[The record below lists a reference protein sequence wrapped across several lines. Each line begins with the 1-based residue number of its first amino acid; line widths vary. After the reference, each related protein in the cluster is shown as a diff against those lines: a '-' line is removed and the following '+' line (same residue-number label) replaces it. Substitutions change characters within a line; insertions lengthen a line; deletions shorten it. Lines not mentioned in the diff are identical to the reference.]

1 MKETLQ
7 ILDPLDPNLGAGEM
21 TLVNIILAL
30 VMFGVALGIKL
41 DTFKDVFR
49 YPKSIIVGIGLQWV
63 ALPLVTLC
71 VALALN
77 SFITPMVALGMI
89 LVASCPGGNI
99 SNFMSSYAKGNIE
112 LSVSMTAVTTAFA
125 PLITPLNFWLYG
137 TLYCNI
143 VSINNDIPT
152 LVIPFGDMFEQ
163 IMLLLGIPIVAGI
176 AFAHYFPKV
185 TQKLL
190 KPSQILSII
199 LFMGM
204 VVVSF
209 TKVVSSLEGYDTVT
223 CHLCDNT
230 IAHSVTLGDVALA
243 IIMAVFVVIIHNMC
257 ALGTGYGGGT
267 LFRLPKAD
275 RRSMTIEVGIQ
286 NSGLG
291 LILLFNDRI
300 FDPTIWDNNG
310 GMVFITALWGVWHII
325 SGLITSS
332 IFRRTKL
339 V

>member
-1 MKETLQ
+1 MKEYLQ

-49 YPKSIIVGIGLQWV
+49 YPKSIIVGCMMQWV
-63 ALPLVTLC
+63 ALPLITLC
-71 VALALN
+71 VALAFN
-77 SFITPMVALGMI
+77 SVITPMVALGMI

-99 SNFMSSYAKGNIE
+99 SNFMSSYAQGNIE

-143 VSINNDIPT
+143 VSINNEIPT

-163 IMLLLGIPIVAGI
+163 IMLLLGLPIVAGM
-176 AFAHYFPKV
+176 AFAHYFPNATKR
-185 TQKLL
+185 LL

-204 VVVSF
+204 VAVSF
-209 TKVVSSLEGYDTVT
+209 TKVVTS
-223 CHLCDNT
+223 
-230 IAHSVTLGDVALA
+230 LGDNAHAGLDGTSIFIA
-243 IIMAVFVVIIHNMC
+243 IVCAFVVVIIHNIT
-257 ALGTGYGGGT
+257 ALSTGYGGGT

-291 LILLFNDRI
+291 LILLFNDKI
-300 FDPTIWDNNG
+300 FDPVIWDNNG
-310 GMVFITALWGVWHII
+310 GMVFITAIWGVWHII
-325 SGLITSS
+325 SGLITAS

>member
-1 MKETLQ
+1 
-7 ILDPLDPNLGAGEM
+7 M

-49 YPKSIIVGIGLQWV
+49 YPKSIIVGCLLQWV
-63 ALPLVTLC
+63 ALPFVTLC
-71 VALALN
+71 VALAFN
-77 SFITPMVALGMI
+77 TVITPMVALGML

-99 SNFMSSYAKGNIE
+99 SNFMSSYSRGNIE

-137 TLYCNI
+137 TLYSNI
-143 VSINNDIPT
+143 VSINNEIPT

-176 AFAHYFPKV
+176 AFAHYFPNITKR
-185 TQKLL
+185 LL

-209 TKVVSSLEGYDTVT
+209 TKVISSLQGHKDVVCDFCNTTIVEGASYE
-223 CHLCDNT
+223 
-230 IAHSVTLGDVALA
+230 SVILA
-243 IIMAVFVVIIHNMC
+243 IVCAFVVVIVHNIC
-257 ALGTGYGGGT
+257 ALSTGYGGGT

-275 RRSMTIEVGIQ
+275 RRSITIEVGIQ

-310 GMVFITALWGVWHII
+310 GMVFITAIWGVWHII

-339 V
+339 A

>member
-1 MKETLQ
+1 MKKFLE

-49 YPKSIIVGIGLQWV
+49 YPKSIIVGCMLQWV

-71 VALALN
+71 VALAF
-77 SFITPMVALGMI
+77 SSVITPMVALGMI

-99 SNFMSSYAKGNIE
+99 SNFMSSFSKGNVE
-112 LSVSMTAVTTAFA
+112 LSVSMTAITTALS

-143 VSINNDIPT
+143 VSISNEIPT

-163 IMLLLGIPIVAGI
+163 IMLLLGLPIVAGM
-176 AFAHYFPKV
+176 AFAHYFPNV
-185 TQKLL
+185 TKRLL

-209 TKVVSSLEGYDTVT
+209 TKVISALEGHD
-223 CHLCDNT
+223 T
-230 IAHSVTLGDVALA
+230 IACDLCNTTLVPAVTLQGVVFA
-243 IIMAVFVVIIHNMC
+243 ILCAFVVVIVHNFC

-267 LFRLPKAD
+267 LFRLPRAD

-291 LILLFNDRI
+291 LILLFNDKI

-310 GMVFITALWGVWHII
+310 GMIFITAIWGVWHIV

>member
-1 MKETLQ
+1 MKKFLE

-49 YPKSIIVGIGLQWV
+49 FPKSIIVGCMMQWV
-63 ALPLVTLC
+63 ALPLVTLL
-71 VALALN
+71 VALAFN
-77 SFITPMVALGMI
+77 SVITPMVALGMI

-99 SNFMSSYAKGNIE
+99 SNFMSSYAQGNIA
-112 LSVSMTAVTTAFA
+112 LSVSMTAVTTAFS

-143 VSINNDIPT
+143 VSLNNEIPT

-163 IMLLLGIPIVAGI
+163 IMLLLGLPIVAGML
-176 AFAHYFPKV
+176 FAHYFPKV

-204 VVVSF
+204 VGVSF
-209 TKVVSSLEGYDTVT
+209 TKVVTSLG
-223 CHLCDNT
+223 DNT
-230 IAHSVTLGDVALA
+230 GAGLDGMTIFIAILCAFVVVIAHNVTAL
-243 IIMAVFVVIIHNMC
+243 C
-257 ALGTGYGGGT
+257 TGYGGGT
-267 LFRLPKAD
+267 LFRLPRID

-291 LILLFNDRI
+291 LILLFNDKI

-310 GMVFITALWGVWHII
+310 GMIFITAIWGVWHIV
-325 SGLITSS
+325 SGLITAS

>member
-49 YPKSIIVGIGLQWV
+49 YPKSIIVGCLLQWV
-63 ALPLVTLC
+63 ALPFVTLC
-71 VALALN
+71 VALAFN
-77 SFITPMVALGMI
+77 SVITPMVALGML

-99 SNFMSSYAKGNIE
+99 SNFMSSYSKGNIE

-137 TLYCNI
+137 TLYSNI
-143 VSINNDIPT
+143 VSINNEIPT

-176 AFAHYFPKV
+176 AFAHYFPNITKR
-185 TQKLL
+185 LL

-209 TKVVSSLEGYDTVT
+209 TKVISSLQGHEDVVCDFCNSTIVESVT
-223 CHLCDNT
+223 YGNVIFAIACAFVVV
-230 IAHSVTLGDVALA
+230 IAHN
-243 IIMAVFVVIIHNMC
+243 IC
-257 ALGTGYGGGT
+257 ALSTGYGGGT

-275 RRSMTIEVGIQ
+275 RRSITIEVGIQ

-310 GMVFITALWGVWHII
+310 GMVFITAIWGVWHII

-339 V
+339 A

>member
-49 YPKSIIVGIGLQWV
+49 YPKSIIVGCMMQWV

-176 AFAHYFPKV
+176 AFAHYFPNV
-185 TQKLL
+185 TKRLL

-209 TKVVSSLEGYDTVT
+209 TKVVSSLEGYDNVV
-223 CHLCDNT
+223 CPLCDNT
-230 IAHSVTLGDVALA
+230 ITESVTLGTVALA
-243 IIMAVFVVIIHNMC
+243 IIFAVIVVIIHNLC

-267 LFRLPKAD
+267 LFRLPEAD

-339 V
+339 A

>member
-1 MKETLQ
+1 MKENLQ

-49 YPKSIIVGIGLQWV
+49 YPKSIIVGCMLQWV

-71 VALALN
+71 VALAFN
-77 SFITPMVALGMI
+77 SLITPMVALGMI

-99 SNFMSSYAKGNIE
+99 SNFMSSYAQGNIE

-143 VSINNDIPT
+143 VSINNEIPT

-163 IMLLLGIPIVAGI
+163 IMLLLGLPIVAGM
-176 AFAHYFPKV
+176 AFAHYFPNATKR
-185 TQKLL
+185 LL

-204 VVVSF
+204 VAVSF
-209 TKVVSSLEGYDTVT
+209 TKVVTSLG
-223 CHLCDNT
+223 DNT
-230 IAHSVTLGDVALA
+230 TAGIDGMSIFIAIVLAFVVVIAHNITALS
-243 IIMAVFVVIIHNMC
+243 
-257 ALGTGYGGGT
+257 TGFGGGT
-267 LFRLPKAD
+267 LFRLPKLD
-275 RRSMTIEVGIQ
+275 RRSLTIEVGIQ

-291 LILLFNDRI
+291 LILLFNDKI
-300 FDPTIWDNNG
+300 FDPAIWDNNG
-310 GMVFITALWGVWHII
+310 GMVFITAIWGVWHII

-339 V
+339 I

>member
-1 MKETLQ
+1 
-7 ILDPLDPNLGAGEM
+7 
-21 TLVNIILAL
+21 
-30 VMFGVALGIKL
+30 
-41 DTFKDVFR
+41 
-49 YPKSIIVGIGLQWV
+49 
-63 ALPLVTLC
+63 
-71 VALALN
+71 
-77 SFITPMVALGMI
+77 MVALGML

-99 SNFMSSYAKGNIE
+99 SNFMSSYAKGNID

-125 PLITPLNFWLYG
+125 PLITPLNLWLYG

-152 LVIPFGDMFEQ
+152 LIIPFGDMFEQ

-176 AFAHYFPKV
+176 AFAHYFPNV
-185 TQKLL
+185 TKRLL

-209 TKVVSSLEGYDTVT
+209 TKVVSSLEGYDNVV
-223 CHLCDNT
+223 CHLCGNT
-230 IAHSVTLGDVALA
+230 ITESVTLGTVVLA
-243 IIMAVFVVIIHNMC
+243 IIFAVIVVIIHNLC

-267 LFRLPKAD
+267 LFHLPKVD

-339 V
+339 A

>member
-1 MKETLQ
+1 MKQYLQ
-7 ILDPLDPNLGAGEM
+7 ILDPLDPNLGQGEM

-49 YPKSIIVGIGLQWV
+49 YPKSIIVGCMMQWV
-63 ALPLVTLC
+63 ALPFITLC
-71 VALALN
+71 VALAFN
-77 SFITPMVALGMI
+77 SVITPMVALGMI

-99 SNFMSSYAKGNIE
+99 SNFMSSYAQGNIE
-112 LSVSMTAVTTAFA
+112 LSVSMTAVTTAFS

-137 TLYCNI
+137 TIYCNI
-143 VSINNDIPT
+143 VSLNNEIPT

-163 IMLLLGIPIVAGI
+163 IMLLLGLPIVAGM
-176 AFAHYFPKV
+176 AFAHYFPNATKR
-185 TQKLL
+185 LL

-204 VVVSF
+204 VAVSF
-209 TKVVSSLEGYDTVT
+209 TKVVTSLG
-223 CHLCDNT
+223 DNT
-230 IAHSVTLGDVALA
+230 GTGLDGKSIFIAVVCA
-243 IIMAVFVVIIHNMC
+243 FVVVIVHNIT

-267 LFRLPKAD
+267 IFRLPKVD

-291 LILLFNDRI
+291 LILLFNDKI

-310 GMVFITALWGVWHII
+310 GMIFITAIWGVWHIV
-325 SGLITSS
+325 SGLITAS

>member
-77 SFITPMVALGMI
+77 SIITPMVALGMI

-99 SNFMSSYAKGNIE
+99 SNFMSSNAKGNIE

-176 AFAHYFPKV
+176 AFAHYFPNV
-185 TQKLL
+185 TKRLL

-209 TKVVSSLEGYDTVT
+209 TKVVSSLEGYDNVV

-230 IAHSVTLGDVALA
+230 ITESVTLGTVVLA
-243 IIMAVFVVIIHNMC
+243 IIFAAIVVIIHNLC

-300 FDPTIWDNNG
+300 FDPAIWDNNG

-339 V
+339 A

>member
-1 MKETLQ
+1 MKEHLQ

-49 YPKSIIVGIGLQWV
+49 YPKSIIVGCMLQWV

-71 VALALN
+71 VALIFN
-77 SFITPMVALGMI
+77 SVITPMVALGMI

-99 SNFMSSYAKGNIE
+99 SNFMSSYAQGNIE
-112 LSVSMTAVTTAFA
+112 LSVSMTAITTALA

-137 TLYCNI
+137 TLYCDI
-143 VSINNDIPT
+143 VSINNEIPT

-163 IMLLLGIPIVAGI
+163 IMLLLGLPIIAGM
-176 AFAHYFPKV
+176 AFAHYFPNATKR
-185 TQKLL
+185 LL

-204 VVVSF
+204 VAVSF
-209 TKVVSSLEGYDTVT
+209 TKVVTSLG
-223 CHLCDNT
+223 DNT
-230 IAHSVTLGDVALA
+230 GAGLDGTSIFIAIVLAFVVVIAHN
-243 IIMAVFVVIIHNMC
+243 IC
-257 ALGTGYGGGT
+257 ALSTGYGGGT

-291 LILLFNDRI
+291 LILLFNENI
-300 FDPTIWDNNG
+300 FDPVIWDNNG
-310 GMVFITALWGVWHII
+310 GMLFITAIWGVWHII
-325 SGLITSS
+325 SGLITAS

-339 V
+339 A

>member
-1 MKETLQ
+1 MDYDKKVFMKEFLQ
-7 ILDPLDPNLGAGEM
+7 ILDPLKPNLGAGEM

-49 YPKSIIVGIGLQWV
+49 HPKSIIVGCMMQWV
-63 ALPLVTLC
+63 ALPLVTLI
-71 VALALN
+71 VALVFN
-77 SFITPMVALGMI
+77 SVITPMVAIGML

-112 LSVSMTAVTTAFA
+112 LSVSMTAVTTAMA
-125 PLITPLNFWLYG
+125 PIITPINFWLYG

-143 VSINNDIPT
+143 VSLNNEIPT

-163 IMLLLGIPIVAGI
+163 IMLLLGLPIVAGI
-176 AFAHYFPKV
+176 AFAHYFPNATKR
-185 TQKLL
+185 LM
-190 KPSQILSII
+190 KPSQVLSII

-204 VVVSF
+204 VAVSL
-209 TKVVSSLEGYDTVT
+209 TKVVTSLG
-223 CHLCDNT
+223 DNT
-230 IAHSVTLGDVALA
+230 GVAGRDIFFA
-243 IIMAVFVVIIHNMC
+243 IIFALIVVIFHNIC
-257 ALGTGYGGGT
+257 ALSTGYAGGT

-310 GMVFITALWGVWHII
+310 GMLFITALWGVWHII
-325 SGLITSS
+325 AGLTTAS

-339 V
+339 E

>member
-49 YPKSIIVGIGLQWV
+49 YPKSIFVGIGLQWV

-77 SFITPMVALGMI
+77 SIITPMVALGMI

-163 IMLLLGIPIVAGI
+163 IMLLLGIPIVTGI
-176 AFAHYFPKV
+176 AFAHYFPNV
-185 TQKLL
+185 TKRLL

-209 TKVVSSLEGYDTVT
+209 TKVVSSLEGYDNIV
-223 CHLCDNT
+223 CHLCNNT
-230 IAHSVTLGDVALA
+230 ITESVTLGTVALA
-243 IIMAVFVVIIHNMC
+243 VIFAVIVVIIHNLC
-257 ALGTGYGGGT
+257 ALSTGYGGGT

-300 FDPTIWDNNG
+300 FDPAIWDNNG

-339 V
+339 A

>member
-1 MKETLQ
+1 MKENLQ

-49 YPKSIIVGIGLQWV
+49 YPKSIIVGCMLQWV

-71 VALALN
+71 VALAFN
-77 SFITPMVALGMI
+77 SLITPMVALGMI

-99 SNFMSSYAKGNIE
+99 SNFMSSYAQGNIE

-143 VSINNDIPT
+143 VSINNEIPT

-163 IMLLLGIPIVAGI
+163 IMLLLGLPIVAGM
-176 AFAHYFPKV
+176 AFAHYFPNATKR
-185 TQKLL
+185 LL

-204 VVVSF
+204 VAVSF
-209 TKVVSSLEGYDTVT
+209 TKVVTSLG
-223 CHLCDNT
+223 DNT
-230 IAHSVTLGDVALA
+230 TAGIDGMSIFIAIVLAFVVVIAHNITALS
-243 IIMAVFVVIIHNMC
+243 
-257 ALGTGYGGGT
+257 TGYGGGT
-267 LFRLPKAD
+267 LFRLPRAD

-291 LILLFNDRI
+291 LILLFNDKI
-300 FDPTIWDNNG
+300 FDPVIWDNNG
-310 GMVFITALWGVWHII
+310 GMVFITAIWGVWHII
-325 SGLITSS
+325 SGLITAS

-339 V
+339 T

>member
-1 MKETLQ
+1 MKEFLK

-49 YPKSIIVGIGLQWV
+49 HPKSIIVGCMMQWI
-63 ALPLVTLC
+63 ALPFVTLL
-71 VALALN
+71 VALAFN
-77 SFITPMVALGMI
+77 SVITPMVALGML

-99 SNFMSSYAKGNIE
+99 SNFLSSYAKGNIE
-112 LSVSMTAVTTAFA
+112 LSVSMTAVTTAMA
-125 PLITPLNFWLYG
+125 PIITPINFWLYG

-143 VSINNDIPT
+143 VSINNEIPT

-176 AFAHYFPKV
+176 AFAHYFPKA
-185 TQKLL
+185 TQRLM
-190 KPSQILSII
+190 KPSQILSIF

-204 VVVSF
+204 VAVSF
-209 TKVVSSLEGYDTVT
+209 TKVVTSLG
-223 CHLCDNT
+223 DNT
-230 IAHSVTLGDVALA
+230 GIAGMDIFIA
-243 IIMAVFVVIIHNMC
+243 ILFAFVVVIVHNIC
-257 ALGTGYGGGT
+257 ALSTGYGGGT
-267 LFRLPKAD
+267 LFRLPRPD

-291 LILLFNDRI
+291 LILLFNHNI

-310 GMVFITALWGVWHII
+310 GMIFITAIWGVWHIV
-325 SGLITSS
+325 SGLITAS

>member
-1 MKETLQ
+1 MKEHLQ

-49 YPKSIIVGIGLQWV
+49 YPKSIIVGCMLQWV

-71 VALALN
+71 VALAFN
-77 SFITPMVALGMI
+77 SIITPMVALGMI

-99 SNFMSSYAKGNIE
+99 SNFMSSYAQGNIE
-112 LSVSMTAVTTAFA
+112 LSVSMTAITTALA

-137 TLYCNI
+137 TLYCDI

-152 LVIPFGDMFEQ
+152 LIIPFGDMFQQ
-163 IMLLLGIPIVAGI
+163 IMLLLGLPIVAGMI
-176 AFAHYFPKV
+176 FAHYFPNV
-185 TQKLL
+185 TKRLL

-204 VVVSF
+204 VAVSF
-209 TKVVSSLEGYDTVT
+209 TKVVTSLG
-223 CHLCDNT
+223 DNT
-230 IAHSVTLGDVALA
+230 GAGLDGTSIFIAIVFAFVVVIAHN
-243 IIMAVFVVIIHNMC
+243 IC
-257 ALGTGYGGGT
+257 ALSTGYGGGT

-291 LILLFNDRI
+291 LILLFNENI
-300 FDPTIWDNNG
+300 FDPAIWGDNG
-310 GMVFITALWGVWHII
+310 GMVFITAIWGVWHIV
-325 SGLITSS
+325 SGLITAS

-339 V
+339 A

>member
-1 MKETLQ
+1 MKEYLQ
-7 ILDPLDPNLGAGEM
+7 ILDPLDPNLGQGEM

-49 YPKSIIVGIGLQWV
+49 YPKSIIVGCMMQWV
-63 ALPLVTLC
+63 ALPFITLC
-71 VALALN
+71 VALLFN
-77 SFITPMVALGMI
+77 SVITPMVALGMI

-99 SNFMSSYAKGNIE
+99 SNFMSSYAQGNIE
-112 LSVSMTAVTTAFA
+112 LSVSMTAVTTAFS

-137 TLYCNI
+137 TIYCNI
-143 VSINNDIPT
+143 VSINNEIPT

-163 IMLLLGIPIVAGI
+163 IMLLLGLPIVAGM
-176 AFAHYFPKV
+176 AFAHYFPNATKR
-185 TQKLL
+185 LL

-204 VVVSF
+204 VAVSF
-209 TKVVSSLEGYDTVT
+209 TKVVTSLG
-223 CHLCDNT
+223 DNT
-230 IAHSVTLGDVALA
+230 GAGLDGKSIFIAIICAFVVVIAHNITALS
-243 IIMAVFVVIIHNMC
+243 
-257 ALGTGYGGGT
+257 TGYGGGT
-267 LFRLPKAD
+267 IFRLPKVD
-275 RRSMTIEVGIQ
+275 RRSLTIEVGIQ

-310 GMVFITALWGVWHII
+310 GMVFITAIWGVWHII

-332 IFRRTKL
+332 IFRRSKL
-339 V
+339 M

>member
-1 MKETLQ
+1 MKQYLQ
-7 ILDPLDPNLGAGEM
+7 ILDPLDPNLGQGEM

-49 YPKSIIVGIGLQWV
+49 YPKSIIVGCMMQWV
-63 ALPLVTLC
+63 VLPLVTLC
-71 VALALN
+71 VALAFN
-77 SFITPMVALGMI
+77 SVITPMVALGMI

-137 TLYCNI
+137 TLYCKL
-143 VSINNDIPT
+143 VSINNEIPT

-163 IMLLLGIPIVAGI
+163 IMLLLGLPIVAGM
-176 AFAHYFPKV
+176 AFAHYFPNATKR
-185 TQKLL
+185 LM

-209 TKVVSSLEGYDTVT
+209 TKVVSALQGHEAKVCDLCNTTLIPAVTLEGV
-223 CHLCDNT
+223 
-230 IAHSVTLGDVALA
+230 
-243 IIMAVFVVIIHNMC
+243 IMAVVCAFVVVIAHNLC
-257 ALGTGYGGGT
+257 ALSTGFGGGT
-267 LFRLPKAD
+267 LFRLPKLD
-275 RRSMTIEVGIQ
+275 RRSLTIEVGIQ

-300 FDPTIWDNNG
+300 FDPAIWDNNG
-310 GMVFITALWGVWHII
+310 GMVFITAIWGVWHII

-332 IFRRTKL
+332 IFRRSKL
-339 V
+339 M